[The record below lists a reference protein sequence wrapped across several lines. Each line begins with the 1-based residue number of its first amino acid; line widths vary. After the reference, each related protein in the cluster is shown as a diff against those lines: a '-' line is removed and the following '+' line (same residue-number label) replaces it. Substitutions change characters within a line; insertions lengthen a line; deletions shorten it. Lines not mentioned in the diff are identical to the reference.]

1 MTTPK
6 PELGLPLPPP
16 TGGATQRQSGE
27 DAQSLVNGVID
38 PVMGAAPT
46 MTTTGPLRQVP
57 PGMLQRDSLQL
68 VG

>member
-1 MTTPK
+1 MTTPN
-6 PELGLPLPPP
+6 PGVGLPLPAP

-27 DAQSLVNGVID
+27 DAQSLVHGVID

-46 MTTTGPLRQVP
+46 MTTTGPLRHVP
-57 PGMLQRDSLQL
+57 PGMLQRDSLQP